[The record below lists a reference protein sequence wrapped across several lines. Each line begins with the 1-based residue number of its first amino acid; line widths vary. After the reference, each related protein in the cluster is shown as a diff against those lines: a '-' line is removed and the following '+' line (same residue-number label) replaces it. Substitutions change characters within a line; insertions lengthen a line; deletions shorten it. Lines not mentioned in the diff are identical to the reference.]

1 MERWLQPALDY
12 ISTWIEFQMRGSQQ
26 PGCVFAVAHR
36 DQIVLE
42 RAIGY
47 ADIVSKEKL
56 TARHRF
62 RVASHSKSFVAA
74 GLMKL
79 REQRKLRLDDPVGQY
94 VASVHPQI
102 AETTI
107 SELLSHSAGIIRD
120 GLDAGQFQG
129 ARPFF
134 SRKELIA
141 DLQKPPAIDP
151 NTRFKYSNHGY
162 GLLGLVIEAVA
173 GEPYRAWIKREIV
186 DEAGLRETLPDA
198 PIAVGAL
205 LAKGHTPQI
214 HLGRRL
220 VVPGDYTTD
229 AIAPAAGFVSTAA
242 DLVRFFAQ
250 LSPRAK
256 RSVLTVASRREM
268 VRRQWRN
275 PNAAFEGYYGLGI
288 SSGTAAG
295 WDWFGHGGALH
306 GYISRTIVIPDQ
318 ELTLSVLTNATDGL
332 AGFWGDGMIHVLHA
346 FANRGAASRRVRDW
360 GGRWWTTWGA
370 VDFLPMGNIV
380 MVANPH
386 TFNPLLEASEIEIT
400 GRDKGRI
407 VLAAGYQSYGEP
419 VRRLRSKSGATTE
432 IWLSSIRLRPE
443 SKVATEMK
451 RRFGAV
457 NRAAKR
463 RNALAPR

>member
-1 MERWLQPALDY
+1 MERWLQPAIDY
-12 ISTWIEFQMRGSQQ
+12 ISTWIEFQMRFSQQ

-36 DQIVLE
+36 DQVVLE

-47 ADIVSKEKL
+47 ADIASEEKL
-56 TARHRF
+56 TPRHGF

-74 GLMKL
+74 GFMKL
-79 REQRKLRLDDPVGQY
+79 REQRKLRLDDQVGQY
-94 VASVHPQI
+94 VSKLHPQV

-107 SELLSHSAGIIRD
+107 GELLSHSAGIIRD
-120 GLDAGQFQG
+120 GSDAGQFLG

-134 SRKELIA
+134 NRKELMA
-141 DLQKPPAIDP
+141 DLRKPPAIDP

-162 GLLGLVIEAVA
+162 GLLGLIIEAVA
-173 GEPYRAWIKREIV
+173 EEPYEAWIKREIV
-186 DEAGLRETLPDA
+186 DGAGLRETAPDEPFRA
-198 PIAVGAL
+198 GTP
-205 LAKGHTPQI
+205 LAKGHTPQV

-256 RSVLTVASRREM
+256 RSLLTVSSRREM
-268 VRRQWRN
+268 IRRQWRN

-288 SSGTAAG
+288 MSGTVAG
-295 WDWFGHGGALH
+295 WDWFGHGGALQ
-306 GYISRTIVIPDQ
+306 GYISRTVVVPDQ
-318 ELTLSVLTNATDGL
+318 ELTFSVLTNATDGL
-332 AGFWGDGMIHVLHA
+332 AGFWADGMIHVLRA
-346 FANRGAASRRVRDW
+346 FANRGPPSRRVRDW
-360 GGRWWTTWGA
+360 GGRLWTTWGA
-370 VDFLPMGNIV
+370 VDLLPMGDIV
-380 MVANPH
+380 MVASPH
-386 TFNPLLEASEIEIT
+386 GFNPLLEASEIEVT

-419 VRRLRSKSGATTE
+419 VRRLRRKSGETAE

-443 SKVATEMK
+443 AKVLAEMK
-451 RRFGAV
+451 RRYD
-457 NRAAKR
+457 AA
-463 RNALAPR
+463 NPHPE

>member
-12 ISTWIEFQMRGSQQ
+12 ISTWIEFQMRASQQ

-36 DQIVLE
+36 DQVVLE

-56 TARHRF
+56 TVRHRF

-94 VASVHPQI
+94 VAKVHPQI

-134 SRKELIA
+134 SRKELIT

-173 GEPYRAWIKREIV
+173 GEPYRVWMKREIV
-186 DEAGLRETLPDA
+186 DQAGLRETSPDT
-198 PIAVGAL
+198 PIAAGAL

-242 DLVRFFAQ
+242 DLVSFFAQ

-268 VRRQWRN
+268 IDGSGAIRTRPLKATTASELVAEQ
-275 PNAAFEGYYGLGI
+275 PQAGIGSATEGPYKA
-288 SSGTAAG
+288 T
-295 WDWFGHGGALH
+295 
-306 GYISRTIVIPDQ
+306 SRSPIVIPDQ
-318 ELTLSVLTNATDGL
+318 ALTLSVLTNATDGW

-346 FANRGAASRRVRDW
+346 FANRGAPSRRVRDW

-370 VDFLPMGNIV
+370 LDFLPMGNIV

-386 TFNPLLEASEIEIT
+386 AFNPLMEASEIEII

-419 VRRLRSKSGATTE
+419 VRRSRSKSGATTE
-432 IWLSSIRLRPE
+432 IWLSSIRLGFQNQK
-443 SKVATEMK
+443 S
-451 RRFGAV
+451 RR
-457 NRAAKR
+457 R
-463 RNALAPR
+463 